1 MGSVEVNE
9 MEDFLFSIEL
19 VKAHVLEDYR
29 TYFPNASKKK
39 PMVHWGVEY
48 EIRFMDAPIPE
59 EPEMAL
65 SRRFMEITLKADE
78 NPTPAIIAREMVMRG
93 GHSVGAAAVKA
104 RDGWWNGK
112 KPQGKK
118 GITAQEA
125 KELLDKT
132 GHVPDEM
139 VDEEELDEDHPA
151 LELGKAVKA
160 AMEPPK
166 RTRQRTKRKSH

>member
-1 MGSVEVNE
+1 
-9 MEDFLFSIEL
+9 MEDFLFSIEV
-19 VKAHVLEDYR
+19 VKAQVLTDYR
-29 TYFPNASKKK
+29 TYFPLASKKK

-48 EIRFMDAPIPE
+48 EIRFMDDPIPE

-78 NPTPAIIAREMVMRG
+78 KPTPAIIAREMVMRG

-104 RDGWWNGK
+104 RDSWWNGH

-132 GHVPDEM
+132 GNVPEDM
-139 VDEEELDEDHPA
+139 VDEEGQDSQPV
-151 LELGKAVKA
+151 VK
-160 AMEPPK
+160 EPPK
-166 RTRQRTKRKSH
+166 PTRSRKAKRKSH

>member
-1 MGSVEVNE
+1 
-9 MEDFLFSIEL
+9 MEDFLFSIEV
-19 VKAHVLEDYR
+19 VKAQVLEDFR
-29 TYFPNASKKK
+29 TYFPLASKKK

-65 SRRFMEITLKADE
+65 SRRFMEITLRADE
-78 NPTPAIIAREMVMRG
+78 KPTPALIARELIMRG

-104 RDGWWNGK
+104 REGWWKGR
-112 KPQGKK
+112 KPQGRQ

-132 GHVPDEM
+132 GHVPEDM
-139 VDEEELDEDHPA
+139 VDEEEQQQEEDHPA
-151 LELGKAVKA
+151 LALGKAVKA
-160 AMEPPK
+160 VKEPPK
-166 RTRQRTKRKSH
+166 RSRTKRKSH